1 MRLTLS
7 HSRRRCL
14 GRNLSGGKC
23 VVRNDRLAVI
33 ERHDEHPRGATRVRR
48 ECVALEPLVQR
59 RLAAGEPVQVVVLS
73 ERLRAAI
80 AHTLLGREHT
90 R

>member
-1 MRLTLS
+1 MRLALS
-7 HSRRRCL
+7 RSRRCRL
-14 GRNLSGGKC
+14 GRNLSGGKR
-23 VVRNDRLAVI
+23 VVPDDRLAVG
-33 ERHDEHPRGATRVRR
+33 ERHDQHPRRATRVRR
-48 ECVALEPLVQR
+48 ERVALEPLVQR